1 VSTII
6 NLDSHQRDKLSHTLG
21 QYLSK
26 TSLGKK
32 IISRFQGNNDEGAEA
47 LLDYLDK
54 TLPENRNLT
63 KQIADILGE
72 EHGQQFITTVNTG
85 GSVGEIINVGQLGEL
100 TIRYYVF
107 SDVRQVIT
115 LLLGLVVIGG
125 IIAFGTWSSQ
135 QPRIMTG
142 DFNIAVAEFSQLG
155 EADTRVA
162 PIISQQVFRF
172 LDDQAKLITFEDVQV
187 SHKNIGVI
195 TSAEEA
201 KALSKRIHAQVIIY
215 GDVTSLGNQ
224 VRFTPQFY
232 VAEAFRSDVSELN
245 GQQKLAAPITF
256 SIESILT
263 TTPDPLDLIQERTV
277 IMMEFTKA
285 LVYLATDNFLLAQ
298 EAIDQAIMHSE
309 PQGPFEGQEVLYLFG
324 SEITRLRGDKELAQR
339 FVDEALK
346 LNPNYGRGFIAQANI
361 YYDQGNLYKAI
372 MYYTKAKQLPNQ
384 PFGAY
389 IVEKASLNIG
399 NSCWVQLQYVLQKG
413 GTGQSGSDNLE
424 LCALDNYQQVINAF
438 TSQDNPETILK
449 EMAAW
454 AYYGVGTIDQ
464 QRDLAQDAKTMYE
477 QALEITTDQ
486 ELIQRIDA
494 GLKEVK

>member
-47 LLDYLDK
+47 LLAYLDRI
-54 TLPENRNLT
+54 LPENRNLT

-125 IIAFGTWSSQ
+125 TIGFGRWWSL
-135 QPRIMTG
+135 QPRPMTG
-142 DFNIAVAEFSQLG
+142 DFNIAVADFSQLG
-155 EADTRVA
+155 ESEGKLA

-187 SHKNIGVI
+187 SHRNIGVI

-201 KALSKRIHAQVIIY
+201 KKLAKRINAQVVIY
-215 GDVTSLGNQ
+215 GDVTSIEKQARL
-224 VRFTPQFY
+224 TPQFY
-232 VAEAFRSDVSELN
+232 IAEAFRADASELN
-245 GQQKLAAPITF
+245 GQQKLAAPIIF
-256 SIESILT
+256 PMESILA
-263 TTPDPLDLIQERTV
+263 PSSDSMKLVQERTV
-277 IMMEFTKA
+277 IMIEFTKA
-285 LVYLATDNFLLAQ
+285 LVYLAANKLPLAK
-298 EAIDQAIMHSE
+298 EAIDQAINHSE
-309 PQGPFEGQEVLYLFG
+309 KHATFEGQEVLYLFG
-324 SEITRLRGDKELAQR
+324 SHISRLQGDRAAAQNYI
-339 FVDEALK
+339 DKALE
-346 LNPNYGRGFIAQANI
+346 LNPNYGRAYIAQAHI
-361 YYDQGNLYKAI
+361 FYDQENLYRAI
-372 MYYTKAKQLPNQ
+372 EYYEKAKQLPNQ

-389 IVEKASLNIG
+389 ITEKASLGIG
-399 NSCWVQLQYVLQKG
+399 NSCWVQLQYVLQSG
-413 GTGQSGSDNLE
+413 GAGQRGADSLE
-424 LCALDNYQQVINAF
+424 QCTLENYQRVINAF
-438 TSQDNPETILK
+438 MSQENPETSLK

-454 AYYGVGTIDQ
+454 AYYGVGTVHQ
-464 QRDLAQDAKTMYE
+464 EQGQWQDAKNMYE
-477 QALEITTDQ
+477 QALEITTDDD
-486 ELIQRIDA
+486 LIQRIEA